1 MQRALI
7 MLCATG
13 YHSLA
18 IKPAPI
24 SPIVFTGPYLTLEQK
39 QWPGSRTLTRV
50 FGESTPQVPKML
62 QFLKSCRHPTEI
74 AEDQFRN
81 ELTAREL
88 KDPGPLAAA
97 FTKRNAAQG
106 AFAQVFRHPQCRQE
120 PMSIRSDNCPQQVS
134 DALQHTRKAKPYFWA
149 LVSSKNK

>member
-1 MQRALI
+1 MQRALT

-24 SPIVFTGPYLTLEQK
+24 SPIVFTGPYLTLEQQ
-39 QWPGSRTLTRV
+39 QWPGSRTLTSV

-62 QFLKSCRHPTEI
+62 QFLKSCRH
-74 AEDQFRN
+74 RN

-106 AFAQVFRHPQCRQE
+106 AFAQVFRRSQLCQE
-120 PMSIRSDNCPQQVS
+120 PKSILSGNGAQQVS

-149 LVSSKNK
+149 HNK